1 MRTTVTLEPDVARLL
16 EDDMRATG
24 ATFKEALNRAVR
36 RGLVNGAAV
45 EPDHRQVTFALGT
58 PHGELTHALRIA
70 GALEDEELLRRQESG
85 R

>member
-1 MRTTVTLEPDVARLL
+1 VRTTVTLEPDVARLL

-36 RGLVNGAAV
+36 RGLMNGAAV
-45 EPDHRQVTFALGT
+45 EPDYRQVTFALGA
-58 PHGELTHALRIA
+58 PRVDLTHALRVA
-70 GALEDEELLRRQESG
+70 GALEDEELIRKQELG